1 MRRTRPTLLALTC
14 VAAVAAGYPYRAAEP
29 ADEPPPTFTAAQLL
43 SPDELR
49 GPHHTVADAVRTD
62 GYYHEFRI
70 TSDFGEF
77 EAAGRTMLA
86 VRLHEI
92 RALAQLDEVSK
103 TAVFLKSAG
112 TSVVNVGRGVAAAV
126 TSPVDT
132 ARGVGSGVKR
142 LGVNL
147 GRMTRRT
154 VDSVTSEDPAEEPAP
169 GGNAAVGAAQGVLG
183 VNRAARRW
191 AQKVG
196 VDPYST
202 NPVLRQALD
211 DFGRVDAAGSIA
223 TKVFLPIPGVVGM
236 TATVSD
242 LVWAKDPEEL
252 RKINEQRLRD
262 LGVPGGTAQRLFRNS
277 AMTLSNETRLI
288 AALHALKLP
297 GAADR
302 VAAAAESRHER
313 EALFHVESA
322 ELLQQRHAKTPFT
335 GLLTDSLATVAV
347 TADRQAV
354 VLLPIDWLRWTDT
367 AASTLRDIDARSRK
381 ELKATRLLI
390 VLTGKAS
397 SLAAREIGAQ
407 GWVLEGS

>member
-1 MRRTRPTLLALTC
+1 MLAC
-14 VAAVAAGYPYRAAEP
+14 AAAVAAGSSYRAAEP

-43 SPDELR
+43 SPAELR

-77 EAAGRTMLA
+77 EAAGRSLLA
-86 VRLHEI
+86 VRLHEVG
-92 RALAQLDEVSK
+92 ALAQLDEVSK
-103 TAVFLKSAG
+103 TQVFLTSAG
-112 TSVVNVGRGVAAAV
+112 TSVVNVGRGVATAV

-142 LGVNL
+142 FGVNL

-154 VDSVTSEDPAEEPAP
+154 VDSATSEDPAEEPAP
-169 GGNAAVGAAQGVLG
+169 GGNAAVGAAEGVLG

-202 NPVLRQALD
+202 NPVLRQALG

-252 RKINEQRLRD
+252 RKLNEQRLRD
-262 LGVPGGTAQRLFRNS
+262 LGVPGDTAQRLFRNS
-277 AMTLSNETRLI
+277 AMTLSFETRLI
-288 AALHALKLP
+288 AALHALKLS

-354 VLLPIDWLRWTDT
+354 VLLPIDWLRWTET

-381 ELKATRLLI
+381 ELNATRLLI

-397 SLAAREIGAQ
+397 SLSAREIAAQ
-407 GWVLEGS
+407 GWVLAGS